1 MMERTGGIAMFN
13 FFKKKEK
20 QEAREM
26 KAAADGKAIPMSEA
40 SDPVFSS
47 CALGNG
53 VVICPTGNVV
63 VAPADGK
70 VTVTMEGSNHAIG
83 MELKGGLE
91 ILIHIGV
98 DTVNL
103 KGEGFQALVKSGAEV
118 KTGAELIRFD
128 REALEAKG
136 YCMEVMQIVM
146 DSDLASRVR
155 YSTGMEVKAGETSV
169 ARW

>member
-1 MMERTGGIAMFN
+1 MFN

-20 QEAREM
+20 QGSYEM
-26 KAAADGKAIPMSEA
+26 TASADGRVIPMKEA

-47 CALGNG
+47 LALGNG

-70 VTVTMEGSNHAIG
+70 ISVTMEGSNHAIG
-83 MELKGGLE
+83 MELKGGIE
-91 ILIHIGV
+91 ILLHIGV

-103 KGEGFQALVKSGAEV
+103 KGEGFEALVKTGDEV
-118 KTGAELIRFD
+118 KAGAELIRFD
-128 REALEAKG
+128 REAMEAKG

-146 DSDLASRVR
+146 DGGNADKVQ
-155 YSTGMEVKAGETSV
+155 YSTGMEAKAGETVV